1 MKFSR
6 SLKAIFGV
14 FSLFLISCA
23 TEPAYR
29 EQGMG
34 VAVWDLEDL
43 SPMEHLGPDMGE
55 ILSIQVIETVKKKG
69 IYDVVERERLLIA
82 LEELRLGTESFVD
95 ESTRMRLGQVVGVR
109 LMIFGAYQVIED
121 KMRLDLRLVEVET
134 GRILRTAHRVTSAT
148 QPESWLE
155 AAEEAAG
162 ELL

>member
-6 SLKAIFGV
+6 SLKLI
-14 FSLFLISCA
+14 FSLFPFLWISCA
-23 TEPAYR
+23 TEPSYR

-34 VAVWDLEDL
+34 IAVWDLEDL

-55 ILSIQVIETVKKKG
+55 ILSTQVIETVKKKG
-69 IYDVVERERLLIA
+69 IYNVVERERLLIA

-95 ESTRMRLGQVVGVR
+95 ESTRMRLGQMVGVR

-134 GRILRTAHRVTSAT
+134 GRIIRTARKVTSST